1 MNKNED
7 AIKSSEIEGEKTTA
21 TARKT
26 AEKTAIDTKTRKTET
41 AKKEK
46 TPATETTNADMEKK
60 LLKSIQSKKQ
70 LHIEY
75 YGKQVSEQEIADKL
89 FEQLKENDFKDTVKS
104 LKIYFKVEENTAYC
118 VVNDG
123 EPIILNF

>member
-1 MNKNED
+1 MNKNENIMKD
-7 AIKSSEIEGEKTTA
+7 SEIVVEKATTKTYKTTEKA
-21 TARKT
+21 ESDAKIRKT
-26 AEKTAIDTKTRKTET
+26 AT

-46 TPATETTNADMEKK
+46 PPVAEKTKTDMEKL
-60 LLKSIQSKKQ
+60 LLKSIQNKQ
-70 LHIEY
+70 KLHIEY

-89 FEQLKENDFKDTVKS
+89 FEQLKENGFNRTVKS

-118 VVNDG
+118 VVNDD